1 MATAGCI
8 PWGSARGWTAF
19 DALRLMDEQK
29 VERIFAEAVDAHGL
43 GLAIMNRM
51 GRAAAFHVLDADRG
65 E

>member
-8 PWGSARGWTAF
+8 PWGSVASDLF